1 MVRHG
6 GIRGRAAVA
15 KALVGGGLSVMPM
28 AQTDLVMRAA
38 AIAAVILA
46 LFATASGLVL
56 HRDGWNRY
64 RGGLFVAL
72 VTLFL
77 LAAGPSRRVP
87 IGPDSP
93 NILARIETAVRS
105 WELIP
110 ILSEAGGHD
119 WE

>member
-1 MVRHG
+1 
-6 GIRGRAAVA
+6 VA

-93 NILARIETAVRS
+93 NYSGEDRDSSPFMGAK
-105 WELIP
+105 
-110 ILSEAGGHD
+110 D
-119 WE
+119 WLKRG